1 MATYSTGISA
11 TWNGTPFQEITE
23 LSWNYGG
30 GPAKGRGA
38 IWTDDVGGVSLTTLN
53 VANVSSSQYGVRGDL
68 VLSGGGQSLTSKA
81 IYEGFS
87 VQPERNGVTRFTVN
101 FRLLDN

>member
-11 TWNGTPFQEITE
+11 TWNGVAFAEVTD
-23 LSWNYGG
+23 LAWSYGG
-30 GPAKGRGA
+30 GPPKGRDV
-38 IWTDDVGGVSLTTLN
+38 IWTDEAGSVSITTLSDT
-53 VANVSSSQYGVRGDL
+53 NVSTSQYGIRGDL

-81 IYEGFS
+81 VYEGFS